1 MTRIVIFLSA
11 AFFLGFLSSSC
22 GKKETPREIAESLK
36 TTMNI
41 YLNHDPRID
50 NSRVKFNVLDVVYF
64 EDRSAY
70 VCEFKVNMK
79 EKTKSRII
87 DTTGTMGARIS
98 KDYKTVSRNR

>member
-1 MTRIVIFLSA
+1 MARPAIKYYCSDFIYFAIMARNFRILFT
-11 AFFLGFLSSSC
+11 AFFLGFLFYSC
-22 GKKETPREIAESLK
+22 KKKETTRDIAESLK

-79 EKTKSRII
+79 EKTKI
-87 DTTGTMGARIS
+87 
-98 KDYKTVSRNR
+98 